1 MSAASDV
8 RDDLLSLIGAAA
20 MADVNV
26 GGEARMLAD
35 LNAARTFI
43 FSQAPDSW
51 FSEDDRAEIIRAPT
65 TVTLDNV
72 TANSKAITFT
82 AFVPT
87 WQLGCTI
94 VIAGDTTQN
103 RLVLS
108 GSSVSLLKPYTGS
121 TAASVSATIYQDV
134 ILPGSDVEQVMLPV
148 MLEGERELWPLD
160 HERTRQ
166 AISAGNGRSYPLA
179 FADRPIRLPYAF
191 LTERSAVSST
201 GVVNLALR
209 FDSLPDQAS
218 RLAYKVK
225 LRPAAVASF
234 ADTRTELVPF
244 GYKESI
250 LYPIVRYKFA
260 SWPHFTGSQKTLK
273 DDYDAALAML
283 ATLNPRGFQETS
295 VEVGEDW

>member
-1 MSAASDV
+1 
-8 RDDLLSLIGAAA
+8 

-43 FSQAPDSW
+43 YSQAPDSW

-72 TANSKAITFT
+72 TANSKAITFSAFT
-82 AFVPT
+82 AA

-94 VIAGDTTQN
+94 VISGDTTQN

-121 TAASVSATIYQDV
+121 SGTNVSATIYQDV

-148 MLEGERELWPLD
+148 MLEGQWELVPVS
-160 HERTRQ
+160 HERVRQ
-166 AISAGNGRSYPLA
+166 ALSGGSGNHGLVPSLYPLT
-179 FADRPIRLPYAF
+179 FTDRPIQLPRAF
-191 LTERSAVSST
+191 LAERSHVYST
-201 GVVNLALR
+201 GVTGLGLR
-209 FDSLPDQAS
+209 FDTLPDQAGRVS
-218 RLAYKVK
+218 YKVK
-225 LRPAAVASF
+225 LRPVPVAAFS
-234 ADTRTELVPF
+234 DTRTELVPF

-273 DDYDAALAML
+273 DDYDAAVAML
-283 ATLNPRGFQETS
+283 ATLNPRGFQETA
-295 VEVGEDW
+295 VDVGEDW